1 MASAVVTS
9 QFEQQLPQPYLVAS
23 NHISLAEIISA
34 FSFALD
40 LTEGAMPGHALR
52 TCVLGMRLG
61 EALFLPAQ
69 RMNNLYYGL
78 LLKDVGCNNNFD
90 HMSEILGEGKRSSR
104 TADEAEESNRSEGS
118 GLSMFTVLWNTGH
131 RYQSPLRRAA
141 NLLHLGFAQRRKGED
156 IISVRCDRGARIL
169 RKLGLGDD
177 VAESV
182 RGVDEKWDGSG
193 YPNRRTRH
201 HIPLESRIIS
211 IAQFLDVYA
220 LEHGREAA
228 IRVLCERSERWFD
241 PKIVRLAVQLH
252 RQGTLWR
259 YAAHVTPEIETRAA
273 VLDFSPDGM
282 NQLKA
287 GDIDL
292 ICEAFSDVVD
302 AKSSFTFRHSLGVTQ
317 VAIEMAR
324 VIGLTKDRTRLV
336 HRAALLHDL
345 GKLRVPNSILDKK
358 QALSREEWAVVR
370 EHPILTREILSRI
383 GPFAEL
389 AQIAGA
395 HHEKLDGS
403 GYPDRLKAADL
414 PIEARI
420 ITVADMYGAMTEDR
434 PYRPG
439 LTPEQALYNIS
450 REVPQRL
457 DADCCEAL
465 ETIVANS

>member
-1 MASAVVTS
+1 MASLAVTTI
-9 QFEQQLPQPYLVAS
+9 FEQQQPYLVSS
-23 NHISLAEIISA
+23 NRISLAEIISA
-34 FSFALD
+34 LSFALD

-61 EALFLPAQ
+61 EALFLPPA
-69 RMNNLYYGL
+69 RMSNLYYGL

-90 HMSEILGEGKRSSR
+90 HMSEILGEEKHSLR
-104 TADEAEESNRSEGS
+104 TAKNSDASNESGAS
-118 GLSMFTVLWNTGH
+118 GMSMFTLLWNTG
-131 RYQSPLRRAA
+131 RRQQSPIRRAA
-141 NLLHLGFAQRRKGED
+141 SLLHLGFAQRRRSED
-156 IISVRCDRGARIL
+156 VISVRCDRGARIL

-177 VAESV
+177 VAEAV

-193 YPNRRTRH
+193 FPGRRTRH
-201 HIPLESRIIS
+201 HIPLESRVIS

-220 LEHGREAA
+220 FEHGHEAA

-259 YAAHVTPEIETRAA
+259 YGSHVSPEIETRAA
-273 VLDFSPDGM
+273 VLDFAPDGM
-282 NQLKA
+282 DQLKA

-292 ICEAFSDVVD
+292 ICEAFADVVD

-324 VIGLTKDRTRLV
+324 ALGLTKERTRLV

-345 GKLRVPNSILDKK
+345 GKLRVPNSILDKPNS
-358 QALSREEWAVVR
+358 LTVDEWKVVR
-370 EHPILTREILSRI
+370 EHPSLTREILSRI

-389 AQIAGA
+389 AEIAGA

-403 GYPDRLKAADL
+403 GYPNKLKADDL

-420 ITVADMYGAMTEDR
+420 ITIADIYGAMTEDR
-434 PYRPG
+434 PYRSG
-439 LTPEQALYNIS
+439 LTPQQALHNIS
-450 REVPQRL
+450 REVPHRL
-457 DADCCEAL
+457 DASCFEAL
-465 ETIVANS
+465 QMVVAGS

>member
-1 MASAVVTS
+1 MATLAIQTR
-9 QFEQQLPQPYLVAS
+9 FEQQPFLVSS

-34 FSFALD
+34 LSFALD

-52 TCVLGMRLG
+52 SCVLGMRLG
-61 EALFLPAQ
+61 EALYLPAA
-69 RMNNLYYGL
+69 RMSNLYYSL

-90 HMSEILGEGKRSSR
+90 HRSEILGDDKAIPRI
-104 TADEAEESNRSEGS
+104 ADTEEDVKESGDS
-118 GLSMFTVLWNTGH
+118 GLSMFTILWNTGQ
-131 RYQSPLRRAA
+131 RQKNPLRRAA
-141 NLLHLGFAQRRKGED
+141 NLLHLGFAQRRKTEA
-156 IISVRCDRGARIL
+156 IISLRCDRGARIL

-193 YPNRRTRH
+193 FPNRRTRH

-211 IAQFLDVYA
+211 IAQFLDVFA
-220 LEHGREAA
+220 FEHGREAA

-259 YAAHVTPEIETRAA
+259 YASHATPEIETRAA
-273 VLDFSPDGM
+273 VLDLSPNGM
-282 NQLKA
+282 DQLKS

-317 VAIEMAR
+317 VAVEMAR
-324 VIGLTKDRTRLV
+324 VLGLKKERTRLV

-345 GKLRVPNSILDKK
+345 GKLRVPNSILDKR
-358 QALSREEWAVVR
+358 QALSKEDWAIVR
-370 EHPILTREILSRI
+370 EHPTLTREILSRI

-389 AQIAGA
+389 AHIAGA

-403 GYPDRLKAADL
+403 GYPNRLKADDL
-414 PIEARI
+414 PIEARL
-420 ITVADMYGAMTEDR
+420 ITIADMYGAMTEDR

-439 LTPEQALYNIS
+439 LTPEQAVYNIS

-457 DADCCEAL
+457 DANCFEAL
-465 ETIVANS
+465 ESIVART

>member
-1 MASAVVTS
+1 LASIAITS
-9 QFEQQLPQPYLVAS
+9 RFEQPAIVFGS
-23 NHISLAEIISA
+23 SHISLAEIISA
-34 FSFALD
+34 LSYALD

-61 EALFLPAQ
+61 EALYLPAS
-69 RMNNLYYGL
+69 RMSNLYYAL
-78 LLKDVGCNNNFD
+78 LLKDVGCNNNYD
-90 HMSEILGEGKRSSR
+90 HLSEILGEDKHSPRSPGQSG
-104 TADEAEESNRSEGS
+104 DPSQSS
-118 GLSMFTVLWNTGH
+118 QPGLSMFTLLWNTG
-131 RYQSPLRRAA
+131 RGQESPLRRAA
-141 NLLHLGFAQRRKGED
+141 NLLHLGFANRRKSED
-156 IISVRCDRGARIL
+156 VISLRCDRGARIL
-169 RKLGLGDD
+169 RKLGLGDG

-193 YPNRRTRH
+193 FPNRRTRH

-220 LEHGREAA
+220 FEHGREAA
-228 IRVLCERSERWFD
+228 IRVLEERSERWFD
-241 PKIVRLAVQLH
+241 PKIVRLAIQLY

-259 YAAHVTPEIETRAA
+259 YASHATPEIETRAA
-273 VLDFSPDGM
+273 VLDLAPEGM
-282 NQLKA
+282 AQLKA

-324 VIGLTKDRTRLV
+324 VLGLSKERTRLV

-345 GKLRVPNSILDKK
+345 GKLRVPNSILDKPSE
-358 QALSREEWAVVR
+358 LTREEWGVVR
-370 EHPILTREILSRI
+370 EHPNLTREILSRI

-389 AQIAGA
+389 AAIAGA

-403 GYPDRLKAADL
+403 GYPNGLKGKDL

-420 ITVADMYGAMTEDR
+420 ISIADIYGAMTEDR
-434 PYRPG
+434 PYRSG
-439 LTPEQALYNIS
+439 LTPEQALHNIS
-450 REVPQRL
+450 REVPHKL
-457 DADCCEAL
+457 DAQCFEAL
-465 ETIVANS
+465 QKVVASA

>member
-1 MASAVVTS
+1 LASVAVTTR
-9 QFEQQLPQPYLVAS
+9 FEQQPYLVS
-23 NHISLAEIISA
+23 SSHISLAEIISA

-61 EALFLPAQ
+61 QALYLPAS
-69 RMNNLYYGL
+69 RMSNLYYAL

-90 HMSEILGEGKRSSR
+90 HLSEILGHHKHSRR
-104 TADEAEESNRSEGS
+104 TAEDSEDARECGEPGPAMFA
-118 GLSMFTVLWNTGH
+118 GLGYTGH
-131 RYQSPLRRAA
+131 HQESAFRRVAS
-141 NLLHLGFAQRRKGED
+141 LLHLVFSQRRKSAAS
-156 IISVRCDRGARIL
+156 ISLRCDRGARIL
-169 RKLGLGDD
+169 RKLGLGDG

-193 YPNRRTRH
+193 FPAHRTRH
-201 HIPLESRIIS
+201 HIPLESRIVS

-220 LEHGREAA
+220 YKHGREAA
-228 IRVLCERSERWFD
+228 IRVLGERSEHWFD
-241 PKIVRLAVQLH
+241 PKIVRLTVQLD

-259 YAAHVTPEIETRAA
+259 YASRNSSEIDTQAA
-273 VLDFSPDGM
+273 VLDLSPNEIGK
-282 NQLKA
+282 LKA

-292 ICEAFSDVVD
+292 ICEAFSDIVD
-302 AKSSFTFRHSLGVTQ
+302 AKSSFTFRHSLGVMQ
-317 VAIEMAR
+317 VAVEIAR
-324 VIGLTKDRTRLV
+324 VLGLSKERTRLV

-345 GKLRVPNSILDKK
+345 GKLCVPNSILDKK
-358 QALSREEWAVVR
+358 ESLNSEEWEVVR
-370 EHPILTREILSRI
+370 QHPALTREILSRI
-383 GPFAEL
+383 GPFAEV

-403 GYPDRLKAADL
+403 GYPNGLKAADL

-439 LTPEQALYNIS
+439 LSPAQALQDIS
-450 REVPQRL
+450 REAPHRL
-457 DADCCEAL
+457 DAKCVEAL
-465 ETIVANS
+465 EMIVARA

>member
-1 MASAVVTS
+1 VASLVVPTR
-9 QFEQQLPQPYLVAS
+9 FEQQPYLVSS

-34 FSFALD
+34 LSFALD

-52 TCVLGMRLG
+52 SCVLGMRLG
-61 EALFLPAQ
+61 EALFLPAA
-69 RMNNLYYGL
+69 RMSNLFYAL

-90 HMSEILGEGKRSSR
+90 HLSEILGDGKPTSRS
-104 TADEAEESNRSEGS
+104 AGHAEESSERGDR
-118 GLSMFTVLWNTGH
+118 GLSMFTVLWNTG
-131 RYQSPLRRAA
+131 QGQKNPLRRAA
-141 NLLHLGFAQRRKGED
+141 NMLHLGFAQRRKNED
-156 IISVRCDRGARIL
+156 IISLRCDRGARIL

-193 YPNRRTRH
+193 FPGHRTRH
-201 HIPLESRIIS
+201 HIPLESRVIS

-220 LEHGREAA
+220 FEHGREAA

-259 YAAHVTPEIETRAA
+259 YASHATPEIETRAA
-273 VLDFSPDGM
+273 VLDLSPDGM

-317 VAIEMAR
+317 VAIELAR
-324 VIGLTKDRTRLV
+324 VLGLTKDRTRLV

-358 QALSREEWAVVR
+358 QALTSEEWAVVR
-370 EHPILTREILSRI
+370 EHPTLTREILSRI

-403 GYPDRLKAADL
+403 GYPNRLKADDL
-414 PIEARI
+414 PIEARL
-420 ITVADMYGAMTEDR
+420 ITIADMYGAMTEDR

-457 DADCCEAL
+457 DADCFEAL
-465 ETIVANS
+465 ESIVANG

>member
-1 MASAVVTS
+1 MASIAIATRL
-9 QFEQQLPQPYLVAS
+9 ERLPALVSSS
-23 NHISLAEIISA
+23 NISLAEIISA
-34 FSFALD
+34 LSFALD

-61 EALFLPAQ
+61 EAQFLPPA
-69 RMNNLYYGL
+69 RMSNLYYAL

-90 HMSEILGEGKRSSR
+90 HLSEILGDGKDSSR
-104 TADEAEESNRSEGS
+104 FADNAKNSNQSGQT
-118 GLSMFTVLWNTGH
+118 GLSMFTLLWNTG
-131 RYQSPLRRAA
+131 RRQENPLRRAA
-141 NLLHLGFAQRRKGED
+141 GLLQLGFADRRKSEA
-156 IISVRCDRGARIL
+156 IISLRCDRGARIL
-169 RKLGLGDD
+169 RKLGLGDGI
-177 VAESV
+177 AESV

-193 YPNRRTRH
+193 FPGHRTRH
-201 HIPLESRIIS
+201 HIPLESRMVS
-211 IAQFLDVYA
+211 VAQFLDVYA
-220 LEHGREAA
+220 FEHGPEAA

-241 PKIVRLAVQLH
+241 PKIVRLTVELH
-252 RQGTLWR
+252 RQGKLWR
-259 YAAHVTPEIETRAA
+259 YASHATPEIETRAA
-273 VLDFSPDGM
+273 VLDFAPDGVD
-282 NQLKA
+282 QLKA

-324 VIGLTKDRTRLV
+324 VLGLTKDRTRLV

-358 QALSREEWAVVR
+358 QALSAEEWAVVR
-370 EHPILTREILSRI
+370 EHPTLTREILSRI

-389 AQIAGA
+389 ARIAGA

-403 GYPDRLKAADL
+403 GYPNGLKAPDL

-439 LTPEQALYNIS
+439 MTPEQALYNIS
-450 REVPQRL
+450 REVPHRL
-457 DADCCEAL
+457 DAQCFEAL
-465 ETIVANS
+465 ETIVASA

>member
-1 MASAVVTS
+1 MASLAVTTE
-9 QFEQQLPQPYLVAS
+9 FEQQPYLVSS

-34 FSFALD
+34 LSFALD

-61 EALFLPAQ
+61 QALFLPAA
-69 RMNNLYYGL
+69 RMSNLYYGL

-90 HMSEILGEGKRSSR
+90 HMSEILGENKRSSLIS
-104 TADEAEESNRSEGS
+104 DSSEGSNRSS
-118 GLSMFTVLWNTGH
+118 QSRVSMFTVLWNTGP
-131 RYQSPLRRAA
+131 RQQNPLRRAA
-141 NLLHLGFAQRRKGED
+141 NMLHLGFAHRRKSED
-156 IISVRCDRGARIL
+156 IISLRCDRGARIL

-193 YPNRRTRH
+193 FPGRRTRH

-220 LEHGREAA
+220 FEHGREAA

-241 PKIVRLAVQLH
+241 PKIVRMAVQLH

-259 YAAHVTPEIETRAA
+259 YASHVSPEIETRAA
-273 VLDFSPDGM
+273 VLDFAPDGM
-282 NQLKA
+282 DKLKA
-287 GDIDL
+287 GDIDH

-324 VIGLTKDRTRLV
+324 VLGLTKERTRLV

-345 GKLRVPNSILDKK
+345 GKLRVPNSILDKPNSLT
-358 QALSREEWAVVR
+358 ADEWRVVR
-370 EHPILTREILSRI
+370 EHPSLTREILSRI
-383 GPFAEL
+383 RPFEEL
-389 AQIAGA
+389 AMIAGA

-403 GYPDRLKAADL
+403 GYPNRLKGDEL
-414 PIEARI
+414 PIETRI
-420 ITVADMYGAMTEDR
+420 ITIADIYGAMTEDR

-439 LTPEQALYNIS
+439 LTPKQALHNIS
-450 REVPQRL
+450 RDVPHKL
-457 DADCCEAL
+457 DAKCFAAL
-465 ETIVANS
+465 EAIVAGA

>member
-1 MASAVVTS
+1 LASLAVTTR
-9 QFEQQLPQPYLVAS
+9 FEQQQPYLVSS
-23 NHISLAEIISA
+23 NHISQAEIISA
-34 FSFALD
+34 LSFALD

-61 EALFLPAQ
+61 EALFLPAA
-69 RMNNLYYGL
+69 RMSNLYYAL

-90 HMSEILGEGKRSSR
+90 HMSEILGEDKHPSRSANNSEETKRSGR
-104 TADEAEESNRSEGS
+104 S
-118 GLSMFTVLWNTGH
+118 GLSMFTVLWNTGNRQH
-131 RYQSPLRRAA
+131 GPFRRAA
-141 NLLHLGFAQRRKGED
+141 DLLHLGFAQRRKNED
-156 IISVRCDRGARIL
+156 IISLRCDRGARIL

-193 YPNRRTRH
+193 FPGRRTRH

-220 LEHGREAA
+220 FEHGHEAA

-252 RQGTLWR
+252 RQGMLWR
-259 YAAHVTPEIETRAA
+259 YASHASPEVETRAA
-273 VLDFSPDGM
+273 VLDLSPDGM
-282 NQLKA
+282 DQLKS

-292 ICEAFSDVVD
+292 ICEAFADVVD

-324 VIGLTKDRTRLV
+324 VLGLTKERTRLV

-345 GKLRVPNSILDKK
+345 GKLRVPNSILDKPTS
-358 QALSREEWAVVR
+358 LTNDEWRVVR
-370 EHPILTREILSRI
+370 EHPSLTRQILSRI

-389 AQIAGA
+389 ADIAGA

-403 GYPDRLKAADL
+403 GYPNRLKADDL

-420 ITVADMYGAMTEDR
+420 ITVADIYGAMTEDR

-439 LTPEQALYNIS
+439 LTPKQAMHNIS
-450 REVPQRL
+450 REVPAKL
-457 DADCCEAL
+457 DAKCFEAL
-465 ETIVANS
+465 ETIVAHG

>member
-1 MASAVVTS
+1 MASLAVSTS
-9 QFEQQLPQPYLVAS
+9 FEQQPYLVSS
-23 NHISLAEIISA
+23 NNISLAEIISA
-34 FSFALD
+34 LSFALD

-52 TCVLGMRLG
+52 SCVLGMRLG
-61 EALFLPAQ
+61 EALFLPAA
-69 RMNNLYYGL
+69 RMSNLYYGL
-78 LLKDVGCNNNFD
+78 LLKDVGCNNNYD
-90 HMSEILGEGKRSSR
+90 HMSEILGENTRSSQL
-104 TADEAEESNRSEGS
+104 AGNSQDSNQSGAS
-118 GLSMFTVLWNTGH
+118 GLSMFTVFWNTGQ
-131 RYQSPLRRAA
+131 RQQSPLRRAA
-141 NLLHLGFAQRRKGED
+141 GLLHLGFTQRRKNED

-193 YPNRRTRH
+193 FPNRRTRH

-220 LEHGREAA
+220 FEHGREAA

-259 YAAHVTPEIETRAA
+259 YASHATPEIETRAA
-273 VLDFSPDGM
+273 VLDLSPNGM
-282 NQLKA
+282 DQLKS

-317 VAIEMAR
+317 VAIEIAR
-324 VIGLTKDRTRLV
+324 VLGLNKERTRLV

-358 QALSREEWAVVR
+358 QALSAEDWLVMRQ
-370 EHPILTREILSRI
+370 HPTLTREILSRI

-389 AQIAGA
+389 ARIAGA

-403 GYPDRLKAADL
+403 GYPNRLKADDL
-414 PIEARI
+414 PIEARL
-420 ITVADMYGAMTEDR
+420 ITMADMYGAMTEDR

-439 LTPEQALYNIS
+439 LTPEQALYNLS
-450 REVPQRL
+450 REVPQKL
-457 DADCCEAL
+457 DKDCFEAL
-465 ETIVANS
+465 QSIVANG

>member
-1 MASAVVTS
+1 MASLAVSTR
-9 QFEQQLPQPYLVAS
+9 FEQQSYVASS

-34 FSFALD
+34 LSFALD

-52 TCVLGMRLG
+52 SCVLGMRLG
-61 EALFLPAQ
+61 EALFLPAA
-69 RMNNLYYGL
+69 RMSNLYYGL

-90 HMSEILGEGKRSSR
+90 HLSEILGDSKLSSR
-104 TADEAEESNRSEGS
+104 IAGKGEESKESSER
-118 GLSMFTVLWNTGH
+118 GLSMFTLMWNTGH
-131 RYQSPLRRAA
+131 KSPLRRAA
-141 NLLHLGFAQRRKGED
+141 NLLHLGFAQRRKSED
-156 IISVRCDRGARIL
+156 IISLRCDRGARIL

-193 YPNRRTRH
+193 YPARRTRH

-220 LEHGREAA
+220 FEHGREAA

-259 YAAHVTPEIETRAA
+259 YASHATPEIETRAA
-273 VLDFSPDGM
+273 VLDLSPNGVD
-282 NQLKA
+282 QLKS

-317 VAIEMAR
+317 VAIQMAR
-324 VIGLTKDRTRLV
+324 VLGLNKERTRLV

-358 QALSREEWAVVR
+358 QALTPEEWAVVR
-370 EHPILTREILSRI
+370 EHPTLTREILSRI

-389 AQIAGA
+389 AHIAGA

-403 GYPDRLKAADL
+403 GYPNRLKADDL
-414 PIEARI
+414 PIEARL
-420 ITVADMYGAMTEDR
+420 ITIADMYGAMTEDR

-450 REVPQRL
+450 REVPQKL
-457 DADCCEAL
+457 DANCFEAL
-465 ETIVANS
+465 ESIVANG

>member
-1 MASAVVTS
+1 MATVAIASR
-9 QFEQQLPQPYLVAS
+9 FEPQQPYLVS
-23 NHISLAEIISA
+23 LNHISLAEIISA
-34 FSFALD
+34 LSFALD

-52 TCVLGMRLG
+52 SCALGTRLG
-61 EALFLPAQ
+61 EALNLPAS
-69 RMNNLYYGL
+69 RMSILYYAL

-90 HMSEILGEGKRSSR
+90 HLSEILGNGTHSSR
-104 TADEAEESNRSEGS
+104 SAGNQEDSNQS
-118 GLSMFTVLWNTGH
+118 GEPRPSMFTALSSAGYRQVH
-131 RYQSPLRRAA
+131 PLRRAA
-141 NLLHLGFAQRRKGED
+141 NLLHLGFAQRRKSEAS
-156 IISVRCDRGARIL
+156 ISLRCDRGARIL

-193 YPNRRTRH
+193 FPGHRARH

-220 LEHGREAA
+220 FEHGREAA
-228 IRVLCERSERWFD
+228 IRVLCEHIERWFD
-241 PKIVRLAVQLH
+241 PKIVRLAVALH

-259 YAAHVTPEIETRAA
+259 YASHDTPEVDTRAA
-273 VLDFSPDGM
+273 VLDLAPDGM

-317 VAIEMAR
+317 VAVEMAR
-324 VIGLTKDRTRLV
+324 VLGLTRERTRLV
-336 HRAALLHDL
+336 HRGALLHDL
-345 GKLRVPNSILDKK
+345 GKLRVPSSILDKPS
-358 QALSREEWAVVR
+358 ALNYDEWRVVR
-370 EHPILTREILSRI
+370 EHPNLTREILSRI
-383 GPFAEL
+383 RPFAEL
-389 AQIAGA
+389 ARIAGA

-403 GYPDRLKAADL
+403 GYPNGLMAPDL

-420 ITVADMYGAMTEDR
+420 ITVADIYGAMTEDR

-439 LTPEQALYNIS
+439 LTPQQAMHNIS
-450 REVPQRL
+450 REVPQQL
-457 DADCCEAL
+457 DARCFEAL
-465 ETIVANS
+465 QTIVASA

>member
-1 MASAVVTS
+1 
-9 QFEQQLPQPYLVAS
+9 
-23 NHISLAEIISA
+23 
-34 FSFALD
+34 
-40 LTEGAMPGHALR
+40 MPGHALR
-52 TCVLGMRLG
+52 SCVLGMRLG
-61 EALFLPAQ
+61 QALFLPAA
-69 RMNNLYYGL
+69 RMSNLYYGL

-90 HMSEILGEGKRSSR
+90 HRSEILGDKHPSRS
-104 TADEAEESNRSEGS
+104 TGDHEDSEQLGQP
-118 GLSMFTVLWNTGH
+118 GLSMFTLLWNTGRDH
-131 RYQSPLRRAA
+131 ESPLRRAA
-141 NLLHLGFAQRRKGED
+141 DLLHLGFAQRRKSEA
-156 IISVRCDRGARIL
+156 IISLRCDRGARIL
-169 RKLGLGDD
+169 RKLGLGDG

-182 RGVDEKWDGSG
+182 RGVDERWDGRG
-193 YPNRRTRH
+193 FPGHRTRH

-220 LEHGREAA
+220 FAHGREAA
-228 IRVLCERSERWFD
+228 IRVLCERSEHWFD
-241 PKIVRLAVQLH
+241 PKIVRLVVQLH

-259 YAAHVTPEIETRAA
+259 YASPATPEIETRAA
-273 VLDFSPDGM
+273 VLDLAPDGIG
-282 NQLKA
+282 QLKA

-324 VIGLTKDRTRLV
+324 VLGLNKERTRLV

-358 QALSREEWAVVR
+358 QALTPEEWAVVQ

-395 HHEKLDGS
+395 HHEKLDGT
-403 GYPDRLKAADL
+403 GYPNGLRAADL
-414 PIEARI
+414 PVEARL
-420 ITVADMYGAMTEDR
+420 ITLADMYGAMTEDR

-439 LTPEQALYNIS
+439 LTPAQALYNIS
-450 REVPQRL
+450 REVPDKL
-457 DADCCEAL
+457 DAECFEAL